1 MSPEMISFLSFTR
14 REVSRLLRVW
24 KQTIIPPIVTSLLY
38 ILIFGYSLGSRIT
51 NIDGVS
57 YLEFIFP
64 GLIMMGVISS
74 SYSNT
79 SSSLY
84 ISKFQRNIQEVLV
97 APISY
102 LSIIAALS
110 AGSIVRSIL
119 VASGTIIIGSLFAGL
134 HIVNVAV
141 ILYFLLMGILLFAFA
156 GILTGLWADS
166 FDEMTIFSTFVVTP
180 LTYLGGVFYSID
192 MLPGI
197 WKTISL
203 FNPIYYLVDGFRY
216 GFFGNSSSPLWLS
229 FLVVTSITVI
239 FAGTCIILF
248 RKGYKIRV

>member
-1 MSPEMISFLSFTR
+1 MNPEFISLLSFTK

-24 KQTIIPPIVTSLLY
+24 KQTIVPPIVTSLLY
-38 ILIFGYSLGSRIT
+38 ILIFGYSLGTKIT
-51 NIDGVS
+51 DIGGVS

-84 ISKFQRNIQEVLV
+84 ISKFQGNIQEVLV

-102 LSIIAALS
+102 LSIIFAL
-110 AGSIVRSIL
+110 ATGSVVRSTL
-119 VASGTIIIGSLFAGL
+119 VAVGTILIGSLFAGL
-134 HIVNVAV
+134 SIVNVGI
-141 ILYFLLMGILLFAFA
+141 ILYFLFSSILLFAFA
-156 GILTGLWADS
+156 GILTGLWAES
-166 FDEMTIFSTFVVTP
+166 FDQMSVFATFVVTP

-192 MLPGI
+192 MLPGF
-197 WKTISL
+197 WRTFSL

-216 GFFGNSSSPLWLS
+216 GFFGTSSSPLWASVLITTVLTFS
-229 FLVVTSITVI
+229 FGAL
-239 FAGTCIILF
+239 CIHLF
-248 RKGYKIRV
+248 RKGYKIRT

>member
-1 MSPEMISFLSFTR
+1 MNTELISLLSFTK

-24 KQTIIPPIVTSLLY
+24 KQTIVPPIVTSLLY
-38 ILIFGYSLGSRIT
+38 ILIFGYSLGSKIT
-51 NIDGVS
+51 DINGIS

-74 SYSNT
+74 AYSNT

-84 ISKFQRNIQEVLV
+84 IAKFQGSIQEVLV

-102 LSIIAALS
+102 MSIIMAL
-110 AGSIVRSIL
+110 ATGSVVRSVL
-119 VASGTIIIGSLFAGL
+119 VAIGTLAIGSLFAGL
-134 HIVNVAV
+134 SIVNVFV
-141 ILYFLLMGILLFAFA
+141 IIYFLLMSILLFAFA
-156 GILTGLWADS
+156 GILSGLWADS
-166 FDEMTIFSTFVVTP
+166 FDQMTVFSTFVVTP

-192 MLPGI
+192 MLPGF
-197 WKTISL
+197 WRTISL

-216 GFFGNSSSPLWLS
+216 GFFGNSTSPLWIS
-229 FLVVTSITVI
+229 ICVVAVLTIG
-239 FAGTCIILF
+239 FATACVYLF

>member
-1 MSPEMISFLSFTR
+1 MNPELISFFSFSR
-14 REVSRLLRVW
+14 REISRLLRVW
-24 KQTIIPPIVTSLLY
+24 KQTIVPPIVTSLLY

-51 NIDGVS
+51 DIGGIT

-74 SYSNT
+74 SYANT

-84 ISKFQRNIQEVLV
+84 ISKFQGNIQELLV

-102 LSIIAALS
+102 LSIITALA
-110 AGSIVRSIL
+110 AGSLVRSTL
-119 VASGTIIIGSLFAGL
+119 VAVATIAIGSLFAGL
-134 HIVNVAV
+134 GVVNVAV
-141 ILYFLLMGILLFAFA
+141 IIYFLVMSILLFAFA

-166 FDEMTIFSTFVVTP
+166 FDQMSVFATFVVTP

-192 MLPGI
+192 MLPNI
-197 WKTISL
+197 WRTISL
-203 FNPIYYLVDGFRY
+203 FNPIYYIVDGFRY
-216 GFFGNSSSPLWLS
+216 GFFGTSTSSLYLS
-229 FLVVTSITVI
+229 AVVLTTLTALF
-239 FAGTCIILF
+239 FAVCVLLF